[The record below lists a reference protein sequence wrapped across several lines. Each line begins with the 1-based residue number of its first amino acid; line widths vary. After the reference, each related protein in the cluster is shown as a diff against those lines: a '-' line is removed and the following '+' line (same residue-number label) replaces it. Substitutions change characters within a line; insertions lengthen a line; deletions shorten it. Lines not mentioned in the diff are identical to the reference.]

1 MGHPLK
7 NDLIAHDSP
16 STDGR
21 ALTARNAPRLKDLPH
36 QGAPATISQPFP
48 SHCAMAGAADGST
61 VFMFGKHKG
70 RSFQEVAQSEPSYCA
85 WALKMESPSGAL
97 QDFVTFLGGARK
109 EPREVKDGL
118 QLPADAFFLCEMVA
132 DDQFVV
138 RCEKQGGKEGTAFL
152 PPHLWHAIGALPG
165 AVQMNRSWAFPASSY
180 EPVMARLEEMGKAE
194 GVPWWVRKLLKA
206 PREAQGL
213 QEARL
218 PDGLMPYQLEGVEF
232 GLSRNGRVL
241 LADDMGLGK
250 TLQALALARQF
261 PEWPV
266 LVVCPSSLRWV
277 WKEQAISW
285 FSETLRPEEVQVIQ
299 KGSDQLC
306 PKAQMW
312 IISYNL
318 LASDAKKDP
327 YIDRAMAV
335 MRACLLALVSVV
347 KCADLACTDAE
358 PQSPRDVTPG
368 YVGHLTTRYEPYGE
382 EERRNFLQANLHFH
396 LGAEHRSAG
405 EYDQDP
411 PTSGLESTVAPG
423 LFCKTDGL
431 TAPELADY
439 TFEHCKNVSVG
450 NTYEFHWVFSTGAP
464 GQLADDGNEGELGIA
479 DGLGGAFARTVNAD
493 VIVRGQV
500 CLIYNNASL
509 DTDAKTEADYA
520 DFLTKWRSPKP
531 GQAVKYV
538 GSTTG
543 SSYNNVVCSPAEGR
557 FQRRPNGQPHGLVIA
572 DESHNIK
579 DWSAARTKVLVPL
592 LRQASRAVLLSGTP
606 IRNAPDELH
615 PQLCALMPELNLRI
629 AEFRSRYCLQQLQ
642 NFGGRQVNRVVGS
655 RCAAELNFLLTS
667 TVVVEFLV
675 VPDSADERIY
685 KRLEQKKQDTSHVLD
700 GAPESMNVTLSQ
712 QTPRKR
718 QVSPVIFPTV
728 ETKKKPRCDTP
739 SPVDRVKAREV
750 EDDRA
755 KVQALLK
762 AIQAGRKALGA
773 G

>member
-1 MGHPLK
+1 
-7 NDLIAHDSP
+7 
-16 STDGR
+16 
-21 ALTARNAPRLKDLPH
+21 
-36 QGAPATISQPFP
+36 
-48 SHCAMAGAADGST
+48 MAGAADGST

-318 LASDAKKDP
+318 LASDAKK
-327 YIDRAMAV
+327 
-335 MRACLLALVSVV
+335 
-347 KCADLACTDAE
+347 
-358 PQSPRDVTPG
+358 
-368 YVGHLTTRYEPYGE
+368 
-382 EERRNFLQANLHFH
+382 
-396 LGAEHRSAG
+396 
-405 EYDQDP
+405 
-411 PTSGLESTVAPG
+411 
-423 LFCKTDGL
+423 
-431 TAPELADY
+431 
-439 TFEHCKNVSVG
+439 
-450 NTYEFHWVFSTGAP
+450 
-464 GQLADDGNEGELGIA
+464 
-479 DGLGGAFARTVNAD
+479 
-493 VIVRGQV
+493 
-500 CLIYNNASL
+500 
-509 DTDAKTEADYA
+509 
-520 DFLTKWRSPKP
+520 
-531 GQAVKYV
+531 
-538 GSTTG
+538 
-543 SSYNNVVCSPAEGR
+543 GR

-667 TVVVEFLV
+667 TVMIRRLKQDVLSQLPSKRRQRIPLQVGDSKMKEISSSREAEGMGEGAPNLFQKIAQAKLPAVKEYISEVLDRVNEKIIIFAHHQNMMDEIAAVLSKQLSKGHSFVRIDGHTAQAKRPEMVQKFQEDCNCRIALLSITACGEGITLTAASLVIFAELYWVPGAVEQAEARAHRLGSSHSKVVVEFLV